1 MMFLLRRDIYKE
13 KQCRRWPSEKE
24 NVRMTATEL
33 RLEQQRAP
41 ECNLQ
46 LWCAV
51 WHFPS
56 PCDFWPTGSCSHP
69 SWSCWKQWESSLLRS
84 TTSWSGRKSRQSR
97 AAQSHSSSLRD
108 HIRGAIYK
116 MVSRAWMS
124 AMVFFSIC
132 FFFFLP
138 SCKLH
143 FLKAI
148 WSLAWRYVH
157 SVSTARSTVN
167 DEFCTWLFL
176 SSTHCESLKASR
188 ICLSRWLLLKI
199 RSGFLWAGTAER
211 GGVGGLWLYCRTP
224 SSRGSSTRFNSLFRV
239 CSLHTSLTTGETG
252 GGGIIVDYPTLGL
265 TVCIFLK
272 LQFTMTSV

>member
-1 MMFLLRRDIYKE
+1 M
-13 KQCRRWPSEKE
+13 
-24 NVRMTATEL
+24 
-33 RLEQQRAP
+33 
-41 ECNLQ
+41 
-46 LWCAV
+46 

-56 PCDFWPTGSCSHP
+56 PCDFWPTGRCSQP

-116 MVSRAWMS
+116 MVSLLDVLGCLPWY
-124 AMVFFSIC
+124 FSPFL

-143 FLKAI
+143 QVI

-157 SVSTARSTVN
+157 SVSTAHSTVN

-199 RSGFLWAGTAER
+199 RSGFLWAGTVER
-211 GGVGGLWLYCRTP
+211 GGVGGPRLYCRTP

-239 CSLHTSLTTGETG
+239 CSLHTSFTTGETG
-252 GGGIIVDYPTLGL
+252 GGE
-265 TVCIFLK
+265 
-272 LQFTMTSV
+272 S